1 MNEVSTT
8 THPTDAA
15 AEMASGCSL
24 SPEALQGRLS
34 WIRDEILPHAVT
46 TERADDGITWEL
58 DDAPGLAAR
67 LDQLVALERQCCP
80 GLQLAHATDPST
92 GRRRLQ
98 VAGIDPDAAI
108 FTSLQVEAKRRSPL
122 GGRVAKAAGFG
133 AVASLLLCCV
143 IPLSAAAIL
152 GTAAATDFKQLENPV
167 VLAGFALVFGVA
179 VFAWLGRRRATTRCS
194 C

>member
-1 MNEVSTT
+1 MKSCPMPSRLSAPMMASPGSSTT
-8 THPTDAA
+8 PP
-15 AEMASGCSL
+15 ASPPGSTNW
-24 SPEALQGRLS
+24 SPSKDSG
-34 WIRDEILPHAVT
+34 
-46 TERADDGITWEL
+46 
-58 DDAPGLAAR
+58 
-67 LDQLVALERQCCP
+67 CP

-108 FTSLQVEAKRRSPL
+108 FTSLQVEAKRRPPL

-179 VFAWLGRRRATTRCS
+179 GFALVFGVAGFAWLGRRRATTRCS